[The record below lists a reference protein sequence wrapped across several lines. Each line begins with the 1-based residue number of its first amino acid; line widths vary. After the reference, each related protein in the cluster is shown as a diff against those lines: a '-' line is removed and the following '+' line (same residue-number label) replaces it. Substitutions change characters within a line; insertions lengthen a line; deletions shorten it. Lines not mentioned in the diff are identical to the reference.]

1 MKNKRFKLVEV
12 ASVAAML
19 AAGGLTLGGC
29 DTDSDLENAAE
40 EVDDAVDDAADEV
53 EDAVDDVADDIDDA
67 T

>member
-1 MKNKRFKLVEV
+1 MKKNRSNLIEI
-12 ASVAAML
+12 ASIAAML
-19 AAGGLTLGGC
+19 AAGGLFLGGC

-53 EDAVDDVADDIDDA
+53 EDTVDDVADDIDDA